1 MFYKHSRNCQVH
13 GIDPYWLYQDGP
25 QGVRYIQGATAFAA
39 GIHAA
44 STWDIDLVR
53 ERGLFLG
60 TESKQL
66 GVHVQLGPTAGPLG
80 KFAQGGRNWEGFG
93 ADPYLQGIMMA
104 QTVEGMQEA
113 GVQATAKHFILNEQE
128 LNRETMSSDVSDRV
142 LRELYVWPF
151 MDAIHSNVASIMC
164 SYNKVNGTW
173 ACENDSVMN
182 KLLKDELGFRGY
194 IMSDWNG
201 TSSHGNSRVI

>member
-1 MFYKHSRNCQVH
+1 
-13 GIDPYWLYQDGP
+13 
-25 QGVRYIQGATAFAA
+25 
-39 GIHAA
+39 
-44 STWDIDLVR
+44 
-53 ERGLFLG
+53 
-60 TESKQL
+60 
-66 GVHVQLGPTAGPLG
+66 
-80 KFAQGGRNWEGFG
+80 
-93 ADPYLQGIMMA
+93 MMA

-173 ACENDSVMN
+173 SCESDSVMN

-201 TSSHGNSRVI
+201 TCLMALNVLCMALAHNFQQLNTPQLVVPTEASI

>member
-1 MFYKHSRNCQVH
+1 M
-13 GIDPYWLYQDGP
+13 
-25 QGVRYIQGATAFAA
+25 RYVQGATAFAA

-53 ERGLFLG
+53 ERGSFLG
-60 TESKQL
+60 AEAKQL
-66 GVHVQLGPTAGPLG
+66 GIHVQLGPSAGPLG

-93 ADPYLQGIMMA
+93 SDPYLQGIMMA
-104 QTVEGMQEA
+104 QTIEGMQEA
-113 GVQATAKHFILNEQE
+113 GVQATAKHFIANEQE
-128 LNRETMSSDVSDRV
+128 LNRETMSADVPDRV

-151 MDAIHSNVASIMC
+151 MDAVKSNVAAVMC
-164 SYNKVNGTW
+164 SYNKINGVW
-173 ACENDSVMN
+173 ACESDGVMN

-201 TSSHGNSRVI
+201 KSVAIITSNID